1 MDVANSI
8 VKSEYQRS
16 AIPVFEV
23 KNILRWLNTK
33 KALKKITNK
42 LCAGMYIEQSDLNN
56 YPEKFILINKNQP
69 NYDKLSTL
77 FHEQGHWKCCE
88 KTCLCK
94 KSQTEGEYHADFY
107 CLNRC
112 ISLSNPLPLFSLMY
126 NVILRAVDP
135 ETDTIYAN
143 SAAKLIHQSTWRNIM
158 SVYNKPLKE
167 WIFEHDYK
175 LLQLANQLF
184 D

>member
-1 MDVANSI
+1 
-8 VKSEYQRS
+8 
-16 AIPVFEV
+16 
-23 KNILRWLNTK
+23 
-33 KALKKITNK
+33 
-42 LCAGMYIEQSDLNN
+42 
-56 YPEKFILINKNQP
+56 
-69 NYDKLSTL
+69 
-77 FHEQGHWKCCE
+77 
-88 KTCLCK
+88 
-94 KSQTEGEYHADFY
+94 
-107 CLNRC
+107 
-112 ISLSNPLPLFSLMY
+112 MY

-158 SVYNKPLKE
+158 SVYNIPLKE